1 MLAIHKA
8 GVQHND
14 FYERNILASK
24 GENGSTRVTVIDFG
38 RAKDH
43 TCRLT
48 GVDTI
53 TPYEPTPD
61 EIDFPCPELHAV
73 CWERA
78 DVWLPSKSFIA
89 FACNGLSMLTHLAI
103 EYVLLFG
110 RLVPLEHATS
120 VDSLLQHV
128 VIPRNMGDRA
138 RDSAQAAIDEVA
150 EVVQRRMA
158 LDNSPF
164 VFVWDSD

>member
-1 MLAIHKA
+1 MLDIHKA

-24 GENGSTRVTVIDFG
+24 GEKGSTRVTVIDFG

-78 DVWLPSKSFIA
+78 DVWRPSKSFIT
-89 FACNGLSMLTHLAI
+89 FACKCLSMLTHLAV

-110 RLVPLEHATS
+110 HLVPLEHATS

-128 VIPRNMGDRA
+128 SVPEDMADRA
-138 RDSAQAAIDEVA
+138 RDRAQSAINRVKQVMK
-150 EVVQRRMA
+150 RRKA
-158 LDNSPF
+158 LDDDPF
-164 VFVWDSD
+164 VIVWD

>member
-1 MLAIHKA
+1 
-8 GVQHND
+8 
-14 FYERNILASK
+14 
-24 GENGSTRVTVIDFG
+24 
-38 RAKDH
+38 
-43 TCRLT
+43 
-48 GVDTI
+48 
-53 TPYEPTPD
+53 
-61 EIDFPCPELHAV
+61 
-73 CWERA
+73 
-78 DVWLPSKSFIA
+78 
-89 FACNGLSMLTHLAI
+89 MLTHLAV

-110 RLVPLEHATS
+110 HLVPLEHATS

-164 VFVWDSD
+164 VIVWDSD